1 MKDVITCE
9 RGRMRF
15 DGLDVASMADTTPT
29 PFFLFS
35 AAQIERNVKAVRDA
49 FQAHHPATRVFY
61 ASKACSNL
69 WFLDRV
75 RRAGIDVEVNS
86 GGELWKARR
95 AGFEPR
101 QIVFNGNAKTRA
113 EIEAALQP
121 PIEAIVVDSVFELRR
136 VADVAADLGTQA
148 RVSLRVD
155 LNVATET
162 HPGLRT
168 STGAKAGIDA
178 SEALGA
184 FGLAAQLPAVHLV
197 GMHYHIGSQITHI
210 EPFLEALGRG
220 LALLERVETAHDLR
234 LEHLDIGGGLA
245 IPYYDRSDDGPD
257 TYFEAPHTLED
268 HGRAIA
274 EAFHAARP
282 DLQLYLEPGRA
293 IAGNTAILVTRVEA
307 EKTKLVEAAPGRILR
322 EDWLMVDA
330 GFNTILEHSSYH
342 WYFRA
347 VVANRCSK
355 PPVRP
360 FRLGGPSVRRRRRV
374 HRRPRVRLPLSAD
387 REQDRRRDRLSRR
400 RRLLAGVHERLQRPR
415 PGGRIHGHRGRP
427 AEDRRTADGGGLR
440 GRRALR
446 AGGLR
451 RRPAGR
457 LSAVPR
463 LQWCVRWSPPGA
475 PTWREAPRRFPEG
488 SLEADR
494 APPPCRSRC
503 HRRDAEG
510 PERRCLSGPSAVLS
524 AGRDAP
530 VKRQPP

>member
-1 MKDVITCE
+1 MDHDAPQCDVEFSHIADPMKDVITCE

-49 FQAHHPATRVFY
+49 FRAHHPATRVFY

-101 QIVFNGNAKTRA
+101 QIVFNGNAKTRQ

-257 TYFEAPHTLED
+257 TYFEAPHTLEN

-282 DLQLYLEPGRA
+282 ELQLYLEPGRA
-293 IAGNTAILVTRVEA
+293 IAGNTAVLVTRVEA

-360 FRLGGPSVRRRRRV
+360 FRLGGPLCDGGDVYTGDPGSAYRHLPIGSKTGDVIAFLDVGAYSLECMSAYNGRDQAAAYMVTEAGLRQIARRRTV
-374 HRRPRVRLPLSAD
+374 EDFV
-387 REQDRRRDRLSRR
+387 
-400 RRLLAGVHERLQRPR
+400 AGEHFV
-415 PGGRIHGHRGRP
+415 
-427 AEDRRTADGGGLR
+427 
-440 GRRALR
+440 
-446 AGGLR
+446 
-451 RRPAGR
+451 
-457 LSAVPR
+457 
-463 LQWCVRWSPPGA
+463 
-475 PTWREAPRRFPEG
+475 
-488 SLEADR
+488 LEA
-494 APPPCRSRC
+494 
-503 HRRDAEG
+503 
-510 PERRCLSGPSAVLS
+510 
-524 AGRDAP
+524 
-530 VKRQPP
+530 

>member
-1 MKDVITCE
+1 MDDDAPQCDVEFSHIADPMKDVITCE

-15 DGLDVASMADTTPT
+15 DGLDVARMAETTPT

-35 AAQIERNVKAVRDA
+35 AAQIDRNVAAVRDV
-49 FQAHHPATRVFY
+49 FRAHHPDTRVFY

-95 AGFEPR
+95 AGFDPR
-101 QIVFNGNAKTRA
+101 QIIFNGNAKTRG

-136 VADVAADLGTQA
+136 VADVAADLGVQA

-168 STGAKAGIDA
+168 SSGAKAGIDVN
-178 SEALGA
+178 EAVGA
-184 FGLAAQLPAVHLV
+184 FGLAARIPTIKLV

-210 EPFLEALGRG
+210 EPFLEALRGG
-220 LALLERVETAHDLR
+220 LALLDRVETAHDIKLG
-234 LEHLDIGGGLA
+234 HLDIGGGLA
-245 IPYYDRSDDGPD
+245 IPYYDRSGDEPD
-257 TYFEAPHTLED
+257 TYFEAPHTLEYY
-268 HGRAIA
+268 GQAIA
-274 EAFHAARP
+274 EEFHAARP
-282 DLQLYLEPGRA
+282 DLQLFLEPGRA
-293 IAGNTAILVTRVEA
+293 IAGNTAVLVTRVEA
-307 EKTKLVEAAPGRILR
+307 EKTKLVEAAPGRIQR

-360 FRLGGPSVRRRRRV
+360 FRLGGPLCDGGDVYTGDPGSAFRF
-374 HRRPRVRLPLSAD
+374 LPIGSKAGDVITFLDVGAYSLECMSAYNG
-387 REQDRRRDRLSRR
+387 RDEAAAYMVTE
-400 RRLLAGVHERLQRPR
+400 AGLRQ
-415 PGGRIHGHRGRP
+415 I
-427 AEDRRTADGGGLR
+427 AARRTVEDFV
-440 GRRALR
+440 
-446 AGGLR
+446 AG
-451 RRPAGR
+451 
-457 LSAVPR
+457 
-463 LQWCVRWSPPGA
+463 
-475 PTWREAPRRFPEG
+475 ERFV
-488 SLEADR
+488 LE
-494 APPPCRSRC
+494 
-503 HRRDAEG
+503 
-510 PERRCLSGPSAVLS
+510 
-524 AGRDAP
+524 
-530 VKRQPP
+530 K